1 MKRATDAHCPSI
13 VYHRLGRDQARGL
26 IDRGRASGFILEGP
40 SNYAPPTRQVK
51 VVWSLDGLSCYFCYT
66 LSTRSPLSSPSSSRS
81 SASAPRPEN
90 DDRAACA
97 VRRRVKLM
105 GAVVVQLTLTCGG
118 TRFKSWSEVMGA
130 ISAWLKYLR
139 RRGLDRRLLG
149 SDYVAI
155 AEPHKGGQYWHAHM
169 VCARGRYTQADLA
182 LLRATWTRVLL
193 RLGYPLS
200 PNAQYHRVHARVKGS
215 RSAGSYCAKYITKS
229 IGMGRP
235 AGRARYFGSRLT
247 LKSRAV
253 YLSVRKF
260 LAFFDTASYVDCYL
274 VDIYGT
280 RVLSGYLY
288 FDLLG
293 SPPRAP

>member
-1 MKRATDAHCPSI
+1 MRDSRSAPCPSI
-13 VYHRLGRDQARGL
+13 VYHKIGRDQARGL
-26 IDRGRASGFILEGP
+26 MDTGRSSGFILEGP
-40 SNYAPPTRQVK
+40 SNYAPRSGQVK
-51 VVWSLDGLSCYFCYT
+51 LVWSLDGLSCYFSYT
-66 LSTRSPLSSPSSSRS
+66 LSSRPSLSSSPSSSRS
-81 SASAPRPEN
+81 SSVPRPEN

-97 VRRRVKLM
+97 VRRRIKLM
-105 GAVVVQLTLTCGG
+105 GVVVVQLTLTCGG
-118 TRFKSWSEVMGA
+118 TRFKSWSEVMDA

-139 RRGLDRRLLG
+139 RRGLERRLLG

-155 AEPHKGGQYWHAHM
+155 AEPHKGGSYWHAHM

-229 IGMGRP
+229 MGLGRP

-247 LKSRAV
+247 LKSRVV

-260 LAFFDTASYVDCYL
+260 LALFDSASYVDCYL
-274 VDIYGT
+274 VEIYGT